1 MEKVRKK
8 LEYESKPSNSDE
20 TIIAKKAFYEATK
33 MHLQI
38 FVVILIQSMS
48 VRL

>member
-20 TIIAKKAFYEATK
+20 TIIAKKSFLRSDQDAFANFCGDFNPI
-33 MHLQI
+33 H
-38 FVVILIQSMS
+38 VG
-48 VRL
+48 